1 LTELGVPDAQL
12 YANGSYTITTRG
24 NVGEAKLSGVEFDYS
39 QVLDYGWMPDWARN
53 RVRLFANGQQM
64 HLQGS
69 TIADFSNFIR
79 RSASWGTSYNHRLFT
94 VQANFNSRGRQRLG
108 AQTFAPGAYEYFK
121 PRVYLDA
128 NFEYRASPRYSV
140 YLNAR
145 NLTNVAQDIQ
155 RYAPVVTPS
164 WSRTYR
170 REEFGIQ
177 YTAGVKGRF

>member
-1 LTELGVPDAQL
+1 
-12 YANGSYTITTRG
+12 
-24 NVGEAKLSGVEFDYS
+24 
-39 QVLDYGWMPDWARN
+39 
-53 RVRLFANGQQM
+53 M

-79 RSASWGTSYNHRLFT
+79 RSASWGASYNHRKFT
-94 VQANFNSRGRQRLG
+94 IQGNFNYRGRQRLG
-108 AQTFAPGAYEYFK
+108 AQAFAPGAYEYWK
-121 PRVYLDA
+121 PRVYIDA
-128 NFEYRASPRYSV
+128 NFDFRISERYSV

-170 REEFGIQ
+170 REEFGVQ
-177 YTAGVKGRF
+177 YTAGIKGRF